1 MYLRIYILNLC
12 QSLTKLNELS
22 GCRYDGIEVLYR
34 KNVDIE
40 EGLYTSTYDGFV
52 QGIAKTAA
60 KSGNPFIR
68 LKINDSLIFEANGV
82 NKNYSYLWSPLFE
95 VRKGDI
101 IKYTLTSDT
110 NDSNKELRIYR
121 HRA

>member
-1 MYLRIYILNLC
+1 M
-12 QSLTKLNELS
+12 
-22 GCRYDGIEVLYR
+22 GIRVVYKR
-34 KNVDIE
+34 AVDIVD
-40 EGLYTSTYDGFV
+40 GLYTSTDDGFV

-60 KSGNPFIR
+60 KNGNPFIR
-68 LKINDSLIFEANGV
+68 LEINDNVIFEGNGV

-110 NDSNKELRIYR
+110 DDSNKELRIYM
-121 HRA
+121 HRAR